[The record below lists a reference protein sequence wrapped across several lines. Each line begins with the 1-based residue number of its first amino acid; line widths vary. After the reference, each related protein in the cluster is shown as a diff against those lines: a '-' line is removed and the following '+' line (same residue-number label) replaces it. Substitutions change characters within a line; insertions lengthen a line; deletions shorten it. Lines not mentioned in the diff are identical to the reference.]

1 MPLIFLTIAVL
12 LGFRGEELIALLVML
27 AAPPAVSSFTMAQQM
42 DGDRELA
49 AGLVVFGSSL
59 AVVTMFIWIFVLKS
73 MALI

>member
-1 MPLIFLTIAVL
+1 
-12 LGFRGEELIALLVML
+12 ML

-42 DGDRELA
+42 DGDSELA